1 MMEPAFPLP
10 YGLVL
15 VVNDDAR
22 LTMTPSVFQMSQAN
36 AAFQDVVLQAQRQ
49 RTPVLLLDDTGRAL
63 AWLEPLPAAAEI
75 ENKQHKAL
83 LAAHLWLLQA
93 SLRALTSPA
102 ATTDTLILC
111 REQART
117 LYRVAQQEPATFR
130 QLTLFL
136 LMILQN
142 ITRLPLRPEQSL
154 TLLDLLQLLSSTDT
168 TAEDIRPLHARLN
181 RDGLF
186 ADLDFDDSLLQQYLQ
201 ES

>member
-1 MMEPAFPLP
+1 
-10 YGLVL
+10 
-15 VVNDDAR
+15 
-22 LTMTPSVFQMSQAN
+22 MTPSVFQMSQAN